1 MAARQIKP
9 IEWAKLQ
16 ERIAPALKPKF
27 NAFKSKSDAIMVNYL
42 KAKEKKL
49 TIDWTYYHQ
58 AVANKALVKDF
69 ETKFKAY
76 QVYDLFQDKVEILEG
91 ESLF

>member
-1 MAARQIKP
+1 MAARQIKS

-16 ERIAPALKPKF
+16 DRIAPALKQKF

-42 KAKEKKL
+42 KAKERNL
-49 TIDWTYYHQ
+49 AIDWTYYHQ

-69 ETKFKAY
+69 ETKFRSYEVNKC
-76 QVYDLFQDKVEILEG
+76 
-91 ESLF
+91 